1 MDLLHNSYVKCGIA
15 LLSLFGPGRGTSEK
29 YFLYLWNFGV
39 SLKIFQTICNILIS
53 FADILFD
60 GVRAFKQGSPNM
72 NSLVGF
78 GSIAAFIISTVSGF
92 S

>member
-1 MDLLHNSYVKCGIA
+1 VELLCFPCLDREEVLQKNEISFYIYVFWCFAKGI
-15 LLSLFGPGRGTSEK
+15 LD
-29 YFLYLWNFGV
+29 
-39 SLKIFQTICNILIS
+39 ICNILIS

-60 GVRAFKQGSPNM
+60 GFRAFKQGSPNM

-78 GSIAAFIISTVSGF
+78 GSIAAFTISTVSEL